1 MISRL
6 KQGLSCIFLNFDI
19 KNEKEIKNVL
29 SSEEFNIF
37 LQMSEYDKFH
47 SFKVYSEVLKD
58 KVLKHDIN
66 YLKLALLH
74 DCGKGDVTLFRRV
87 KKVLVG
93 DKKLEQHPNIGFEKL
108 KEINL
113 EVATLCKQHHNKDVD
128 FKMSIFQEIDDK

>member
-19 KNEKEIKNVL
+19 ENEKEIKNVL
-29 SSEEFNIF
+29 SYEEFNIF

-47 SFKVYSEVLKD
+47 SFKVYSGVLKD
-58 KVLKHDIN
+58 KVLKDEVN

-74 DCGKGDVTLFRRV
+74 DCGKDDATLFRRV

-108 KEINL
+108 KGINL
-113 EVATLCKQHHNKDVD
+113 EVATLCSKHHNKDVD
-128 FKMSIFQEIDDK
+128 FKMSIFQKIDDK

>member
-6 KQGLSCIFLNFDI
+6 KQGLSCIFLTFDK
-19 KNEKEIKNVL
+19 KNEKEIKSVL
-29 SSEEFNIF
+29 SFEEFKIF
-37 LQMSEYDKFH
+37 LQMNEYDKFH

-58 KVLKHDIN
+58 KNLKDDIN

-74 DCGKGDVTLFRRV
+74 DCGKGDITVFRRV

-108 KEINL
+108 KGINL
-113 EVATLCKQHHNKDVD
+113 EVANLCKKHHKKDVD
-128 FKMSIFQEIDDK
+128 FKMSIFQKIDDK